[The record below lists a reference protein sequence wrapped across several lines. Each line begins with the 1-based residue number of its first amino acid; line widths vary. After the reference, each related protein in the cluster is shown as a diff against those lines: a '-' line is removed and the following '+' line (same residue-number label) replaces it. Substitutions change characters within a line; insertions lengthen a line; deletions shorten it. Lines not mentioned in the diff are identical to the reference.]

1 MDKRVKRVI
10 LVLAGLFVAYT
21 IIPFIF
27 TVVTGYSVDFDNYKD
42 NLWLFEPENR
52 KEIDTIIF
60 VKDYRKSDSYT
71 TYNIGE
77 ATIGIHEIYDL
88 ENIKLS
94 SIKFHEY
101 ANLNNIDFYP
111 AQILNQSVNVI
122 PTIRTYWRQTFD
134 SVLNVSF
141 NQRSQIDSIIRG
153 ENYICYYAHI
163 DKMLFSNT
171 KNKEMIFFDFTEKS
185 KNTLLLFLRKG
196 NRFFIIM
203 VNSSEDF
210 GMEMLDI
217 FDL

>member
-27 TVVTGYSVDFDNYKD
+27 TVVTGYSVDFGNSDEYKF
-42 NLWLFEPENR
+42 LF
-52 KEIDTIIF
+52 KEKYRNSFDTIS
-60 VKDYRKSDSYT
+60 VKDYRKSDYYASCRLKNY
-71 TYNIGE
+71 YF
-77 ATIGIHEIYDL
+77 GIQEITDL
-88 ENIKLS
+88 EDIKIS

-101 ANLNNIDFYP
+101 VNLSNIDIYP
-111 AQILNQSVNVI
+111 AQEINRKIRQVA
-122 PTIRTYWRQTFD
+122 TIRTYWNQSFN

-141 NQRSQIDSIIRG
+141 NEKTKIDSIVRG
-153 ENYICYYAHI
+153 ENYICYHAHI
-163 DKMLFSNT
+163 DKMLFSNGE
-171 KNKEMIFFDFTEKS
+171 NKEMMFFDFSEKS
-185 KNTLLLFLRKG
+185 PNTLLLFLRKG

-210 GMEMLDI
+210 GMEVLDI